1 MAQRPDSLTN
11 SQRVLLVR
19 ILEAGFGAQDQV
31 PENKWL
37 ARIEAAQMA
46 NPRDAVLQYLA
57 GVVCVR
63 LSLWGKA
70 QQLLKQAL
78 SMLQDPALKR
88 DAWRA
93 LAVMAEQRQDMQAAT
108 HAYQQA
114 LAEAVK
120 A

>member
-1 MAQRPDSLTN
+1 
-11 SQRVLLVR
+11 
-19 ILEAGFGAQDQV
+19 
-31 PENKWL
+31 
-37 ARIEAAQMA
+37 
-46 NPRDAVLQYLA
+46 LQYLA

-93 LAVMAEQRQDMQAAT
+93 LAEMAEQRQDAQAAT
-108 HAYQQA
+108 DAYRQA
-114 LAEAVK
+114 LAEAIK
-120 A
+120 I